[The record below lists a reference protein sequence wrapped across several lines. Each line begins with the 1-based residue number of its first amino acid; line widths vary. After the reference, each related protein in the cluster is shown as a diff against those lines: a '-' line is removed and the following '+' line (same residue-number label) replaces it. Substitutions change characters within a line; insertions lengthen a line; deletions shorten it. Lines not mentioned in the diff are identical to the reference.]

1 MRGRPA
7 VAASVAALA
16 LVACG
21 QGDDSQSF
29 RPPAEKPPLTVPGE
43 SATQPADEPR
53 PQPASP
59 AAGGGADAAPPAES
73 PDPAGEQASPPA
85 TTPPPPDAPDNDLPP
100 PPGSAAERFER
111 ACQEDPGVCR

>member
-21 QGDDSQSF
+21 QDEDSQSF
-29 RPPAEKPPLTVPGE
+29 RPPAEKPPLTVPGD

-53 PQPASP
+53 PQPTAP
-59 AAGGGADAAPPAES
+59 AGGGDADPAPPAQV
-73 PDPAGEQASPPA
+73 PDAGGQQTSPPA
-85 TTPPPPDAPDNDLPP
+85 ATPPPRDTPDNDLPP

-111 ACQEDPGVCR
+111 ACQEDPGACR